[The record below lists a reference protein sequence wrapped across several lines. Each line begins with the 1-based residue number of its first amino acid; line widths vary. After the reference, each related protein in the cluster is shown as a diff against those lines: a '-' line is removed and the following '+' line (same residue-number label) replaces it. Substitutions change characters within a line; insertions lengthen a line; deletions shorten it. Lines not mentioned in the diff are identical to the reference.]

1 MKSGL
6 DAMPLFLLDDLLIIM
21 SKPDSINLVNGGGGA
36 DYFMHPDPLV
46 QRPIGTFIALAYSGW
61 NCGHFYNIWM
71 FLVLLLLLL
80 WEMLSNYLSMFQ
92 TPRYVPKNK
101 AD

>member
-1 MKSGL
+1 
-6 DAMPLFLLDDLLIIM
+6 
-21 SKPDSINLVNGGGGA
+21 
-36 DYFMHPDPLV
+36 MHPDPLV

-61 NCGHFYNIWM
+61 NCGHFYYIWM

-92 TPRYVPKNK
+92 TPRYVSKNTVKPLPKLGTAADDFDSWAFTAGVLLSEVLFFSNK
-101 AD
+101 RTRLCL